1 MSGVDQYVGLIT
13 GARRTPKFRAF
24 VEAVCGPLCD
34 AQAILRDI
42 RGTFDLDT
50 AVGVQ
55 LDAIGQWVGR
65 TRYLEGPLAG
75 VYFSWDESGVG
86 WGEGVWKG
94 PYDPSTGLTM
104 LQDDLYRRLPKA
116 KIAAIL
122 WRGNV
127 PDAFAGWAAAFA
139 PVLGTPDPYSGKAA
153 YGSAAD
159 TGAVIIIQDNQDMSM
174 SIGIA
179 GIPLDSVFRAMLLGG
194 YIPLKPEGVR
204 IEWYAVTEDGGPLF
218 AWNCDG
224 DGLAGWGEGGWPA
237 VLHPSP

>member
-1 MSGVDQYVGLIT
+1 MSGVNQYADLIT

-24 VEAVCGPLCD
+24 IEAVCGPLCD

-42 RGTFDLDT
+42 RGAFDLDT

-65 TRYLEGPLAG
+65 TRYLEGPLTT
-75 VYFSWDESGVG
+75 VYFSWDELGVG

-104 LQDDLYRRLPKA
+104 LQDDLYRRLLKA
-116 KIAAIL
+116 KIAANM

-127 PDAFAGWAAAFA
+127 PDAYAVWAAAFA
-139 PVLGTPDPYSGKAA
+139 DP
-153 YGSAAD
+153 
-159 TGAVIIIQDNQDMSM
+159 GAVIIIQDNQDMSM

-224 DGLAGWGEGGWPA
+224 DGLAGWAEGGWPA
-237 VLHPSP
+237 VLYP